1 MADMFDLNSTD
12 NKPIRDIAYEALKH
26 SIITGELPPGYRIVE
41 TVYANKLHIS
51 RTPLREALRKLE
63 LEGLVKYELRKGV
76 IVCAFTISD
85 IDEIFTIRNAMMLL
99 ILPSVTELATEEDI
113 RKLRAILAEMDVAQ
127 AKQDCDALAVYNR
140 RFHGTIEHISDKKRI
155 LNVIDSQEEY
165 IIRFSAIAIS
175 NYAHREQAHQE
186 HHRMVDLIE
195 QRDLPGLVSLMQ
207 SHLEESRQTCL
218 YALRAKE
225 HEQTKQE

>member
-1 MADMFDLNSTD
+1 MPDMFDINNTD
-12 NKPIRDIAYEALKH
+12 NKPIRDIAYEELKH

-99 ILPSVTELATEEDI
+99 ILPSVIERATEEDI
-113 RKLRAILAEMDVAQ
+113 GKLRAILADMDIAQ

-140 RFHGTIEHISDKKRI
+140 QFHGTLEHISDKKRI

-186 HHRMVDLIE
+186 HHEMVKKKKK
-195 QRDLPGLVSLMQ
+195 RDLPSLVSLMQ
-207 SHLEESRQTCL
+207 SHLEESKQTCL

-225 HEQTKQE
+225 HERTEQK